1 MKTILTISRKWHSPQ
16 ITTTLS
22 NEAISLSCD
31 LDDFFMAVQEEL
43 GSVRWVF
50 SDATFKV
57 KFDAAVE
64 RVIQGIK
71 DESAKVV

>member
-1 MKTILTISRKWHSPQ
+1 MKTFLTISRKWHSPQ
-16 ITTTLS
+16 IEITLS
-22 NEAISLSCD
+22 SESISLACN